1 MSAALAALAVG
12 AGLGAVGGGISA
24 ASKIDRLSPEQRN
37 KLKELERNQALGM
50 LGLDEAQ
57 QQRILN
63 QQLQPVQAAE
73 REAFNRQAQQM
84 QIADVGQG
92 ATFRGQQALQQA
104 AAQSRSEAIQRG
116 QRQIAEQDAIEEAKQ
131 LRELAQIRAQRQ
143 QNIAAV
149 GEIGQVVGDAA
160 LKAVGIKMQMDKQ
173 TAYEKMLENAYKD
186 GSKLGTGETSEDEKL
201 LKFLVDEYGN
211 NPDPVEQDGLF
222 PAGGTMP
229 TTQSPP
235 PQSINTSLDTEK
247 VYETLTTA
255 ELVDK
260 AAAGDWRAQ
269 GELDFRTN
277 PFPTLP
283 PSNVDP
289 AVQQLMNAQQTVSGG
304 KFPVGTDI
312 NLGGVGATSYGYVVT
327 ANDPITGLPSAVE
340 WYSGGQPS
348 GKTFNTADANWSK
361 IMDDITSVK
370 GAM

>member
-24 ASKIDRLSPEQRN
+24 VSKIDRLSPEQRN

-149 GEIGQVVGDAA
+149 GEIGQVAGDAA
-160 LKAVGIKMQMDKQ
+160 LKAVGIQMQMDRQ

-186 GSKLGTGETSEDEKL
+186 VGKEIGTADGSFNEDFTSFLVKEHGLQPPQETSFNPFAPRAVKKAVPQIKPAMDTGEMYETMST
-201 LKFLVDEYGN
+201 
-211 NPDPVEQDGLF
+211 VELSNRANMGEVG
-222 PAGGTMP
+222 A
-229 TTQSPP
+229 
-235 PQSINTSLDTEK
+235 
-247 VYETLTTA
+247 VYELELRSTTL
-255 ELVDK
+255 
-260 AAAGDWRAQ
+260 
-269 GELDFRTN
+269 
-277 PFPTLP
+277 PTLP

-289 AVQQLMNAQQTVSGG
+289 AVQQLMSAQQTVSGG
-304 KFPVGTDI
+304 TFPVGTDI
-312 NLGGVGATSYGYVVT
+312 NLGGVGATSYGYLVT

-340 WYSGGQPS
+340 WYENGQPS
-348 GKTFNTADANWSK
+348 GKTFNTADKIWSNV
-361 IMDDITSVK
+361 MDDITSAK

>member
-149 GEIGQVVGDAA
+149 GEIGQVAGDAA

-186 GSKLGTGETSEDEKL
+186 VGKAAGSTADGSFNEGLTS
-201 LKFLVDEYGN
+201 FLVNKYGLQPPQETLF
-211 NPDPVEQDGLF
+211 NPLAP
-222 PAGGTMP
+222 
-229 TTQSPP
+229 PP

-247 VYETLTTA
+247 VYETLTTS
-255 ELVDK
+255 ELVDN

-304 KFPVGTDI
+304 TFPVGTDI
-312 NLGGVGATSYGYVVT
+312 NLGGVGATSYGYLVT

-340 WYSGGQPS
+340 WYENGQPS
-348 GKTFNTADANWSK
+348 GKTFNTADKIWSNV
-361 IMDDITSVK
+361 MDDITSAK

>member
-149 GEIGQVVGDAA
+149 GEIGQVAGDAA

-186 GSKLGTGETSEDEKL
+186 VGKAAGSTADGSFNEGLTSFLVNKYGLQPPQETS
-201 LKFLVDEYGN
+201 F
-211 NPDPVEQDGLF
+211 NPLAP
-222 PAGGTMP
+222 
-229 TTQSPP
+229 PP

-247 VYETLTTA
+247 VYETLTTS

-304 KFPVGTDI
+304 TFPVGTDI
-312 NLGGVGATSYGYVVT
+312 NLGGVGATSYGYLVT

-340 WYSGGQPS
+340 WYENGQPS
-348 GKTFNTADANWSK
+348 GKTFNTADKIWSNV
-361 IMDDITSVK
+361 MDDITSAK